1 MGWLGYWLPLLLP
14 TLKSQTQVGVFCIT
28 ARFTQWCI
36 PIPQQLAIR
45 LALHQQK
52 ADELGGNLL
61 GRAAKKGLG
70 GAERC
75 WEVVVALGVAM
86 YGSAEEC

>member
-1 MGWLGYWLPLLLP
+1 MAWILAAAPITNTEISNTGWCLLHHGSLDAVVYLHP
-14 TLKSQTQVGVFCIT
+14 TATHISLTLE
-28 ARFTQWCI
+28 
-36 PIPQQLAIR
+36 QQIAN
-45 LALHQQK
+45 
-52 ADELGGNLL
+52 ELGGNLL

>member
-1 MGWLGYWLPLLLP
+1 MAWILAAAPITNTEISNTGWCLLHHGSLDAVVYPHP
-14 TLKSQTQVGVFCIT
+14 TATH
-28 ARFTQWCI
+28 
-36 PIPQQLAIR
+36 IR
-45 LALHQQK
+45 LALHQQE

-75 WEVVVALGVAM
+75 WEVVMALGVAM
-86 YGSAEEC
+86 YGSC